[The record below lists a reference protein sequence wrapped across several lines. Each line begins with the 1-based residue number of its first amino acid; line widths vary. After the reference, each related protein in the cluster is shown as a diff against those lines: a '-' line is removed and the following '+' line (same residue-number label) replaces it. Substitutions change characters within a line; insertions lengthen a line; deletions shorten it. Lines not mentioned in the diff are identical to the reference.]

1 MDASQDGASVTA
13 APTGSARSFQAPTT
27 PVGARFVVPFAIT
40 YFGLWMTL
48 LTPTVIALSVYL
60 ASVVPEGER
69 SGALALVL
77 GVAGIVGVVVN
88 PLVGKLS
95 DRTTSRLGMRK
106 PWIVAGVVITIMGL
120 VVIASST
127 TVVLILLGW
136 CIATVGLNATIAAL
150 TSLLPDHVPHHQRG
164 RVSGILGMGIPVGA
178 VGGAGLAQAFTTR
191 PFLMFLAPAVVL
203 VIGVGL
209 LLPAY
214 TDRRLRPEDAR
225 QLPGFDW
232 REFLSSYWVSP
243 RRHPDFGWTWLSRF
257 LVFMGVSTLVTFQAF
272 YLIAQLQVP
281 LERVATL
288 VAVSTAVHY
297 VFVFAASPV
306 GGWLS
311 DRLDRRKVFIT
322 VAAGLYAVGLAVVAF
337 AQSFAVFLVGMA
349 ITGIGEGAYLAVDLA
364 LVTDVLPNPD
374 EAAKEMAVFNVA
386 TALPPAV
393 APAVAPLFL
402 AIPVLGTGTG
412 GNYVALFIAAALFAA
427 LGALAIRPVRSAR

>member
-1 MDASQDGASVTA
+1 MDASPKDGFSATA
-13 APTGSARSFQAPTT
+13 TPTGATAGSVHLA
-27 PVGARFVVPFAIT
+27 
-40 YFGLWMTL
+40 
-48 LTPTVIALSVYL
+48 TVL
-60 ASVVPEGER
+60 PEGER

-106 PWIVAGVVITIMGL
+106 PWIVAGVLITILGL

-127 TVVLILLGW
+127 TVLLILLGW
-136 CIATVGLNATIAAL
+136 CVATVGLNTTIAAL
-150 TSLLPDHVPHHQRG
+150 TALLPDHVPHDQRG
-164 RVSGILGMGIPVGA
+164 KVSGLLGMGIPVGA
-178 VGGAGLAQAFTTR
+178 VGGAGLAQAFTSR
-191 PFLMFLAPAVVL
+191 PFLMFLAPTVVL

-214 TDRRLRPEDAR
+214 TDRRLRQEDAR
-225 QLPGFDW
+225 QLPRFDR

-272 YLIAQLQVP
+272 YLINQLRIP
-281 LERVATL
+281 LEQVATL

-297 VFVFAASPV
+297 AFVFAASPI

-311 DRLDRRKVFIT
+311 DRLDRRKVFIA
-322 VAAGLYAVGLAVVAF
+322 VAAGLYAIGLAVIAF
-337 AQSFAVFLVGMA
+337 TESFPLFLVGMA

-364 LVTDVLPNPD
+364 LVTDVLPDPD
-374 EAAKEMAVFNVA
+374 QAAKQMAVFNVA

-402 AIPVLGTGTG
+402 AIPVLAKGTG
-412 GNYVALFIAAALFAA
+412 GNFVALFVAAALFAA
-427 LGALAIRPVRSAR
+427 LGAWAIRPVRSTR